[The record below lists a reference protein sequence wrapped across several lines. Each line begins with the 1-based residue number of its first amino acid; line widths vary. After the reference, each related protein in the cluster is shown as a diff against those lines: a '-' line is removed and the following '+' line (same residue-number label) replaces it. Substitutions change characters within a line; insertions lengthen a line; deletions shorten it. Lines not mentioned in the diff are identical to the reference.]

1 MREDQSPIILLWD
14 SGVLGQLAAP
24 DDDDYDNCDDCVD
37 FDDYNDYD
45 DYVCLVSVPLLVII
59 SL

>member
-24 DDDDYDNCDDCVD
+24 DHDDYGNDCVD
-37 FDDYNDYD
+37 FDDFNDYD
-45 DYVCLVSVPLLVII
+45 DYVCLVCVLLLVII

>member
-1 MREDQSPIILLWD
+1 MREDQSAIILLWD

-24 DDDDYDNCDDCVD
+24 DNCDDCVD

-45 DYVCLVSVPLLVII
+45 DYVCLVSVPLLVTI